1 MKMLRKNDTEEMDDV
16 SSVKKFFKNFYS
28 YIIVVLV
35 TFIAMAIIAFM
46 DVASTETVMAYSL
59 TEYEIGQ
66 IADKTIVAD
75 KTLPPTEDNEITVT
89 KGEKVTRKGFPITAD
104 DFAKLRKLAE
114 TPEYIDFRSYVNTIL
129 YLLILAAL
137 GMFLFSDFVLKRRIK
152 ITQLIFI
159 MVLFV
164 ACYAAT
170 VFAKKVPFFSDGF
183 NLPVLIPSILSV
195 MFIVVLVGN
204 GEAVSFSIMMFFAVL
219 NAANYNLVPAAFVFG
234 TSICATRIVRNLEK
248 RLDFIYA
255 SILMAVLNIVFSL
268 FFRVIFNAETSIS
281 PMGLFA
287 LALNGF
293 ISGVLVLGLLTPL
306 ETILNTASVFRLMD
320 LSDTTT
326 PLLQRLQIEASGT
339 YNHSMMVANLAESAC
354 KAIGANSLLAR
365 VSSYYH
371 DIGKLDQ
378 PEYFTENNP
387 PNENKHIDLNPSL
400 SISIIRAHV
409 KKSIEK
415 VTQMHFPKEVVDII
429 EEHHGNDLI
438 QYFYNKAKN
447 QDEPLSEGDCSYSGR
462 PPSSIESAVVMLADT
477 VEAACH
483 SIDSPTPKKI
493 ENRVH
498 ELIKAKMERGQLN
511 NCQLTFL
518 DLDKIEKSFVI
529 ILIGYYHSRIKY
541 QNQKDSDST
550 DNDAEKNRKEK
561 DN

>member
-1 MKMLRKNDTEEMDDV
+1 MLKKNDSEEMEDV
-16 SSVKKFFKNFYS
+16 SSVKRFFKNFYS
-28 YIIVVLV
+28 YIIVVMV
-35 TFIAMAIIAFM
+35 TFVAMAVIAFM

-75 KTLPPTEDNEITVT
+75 KTLPPTADNEITVT

-129 YLLILAAL
+129 YLLMLTAL
-137 GMFLFSDFVLKRRIK
+137 GLFLFSDYLLKRRIK

-164 ACYAAT
+164 ACYTAT
-170 VFAKKVPFFSDGF
+170 VFSKKVPFFADGF

-204 GEAVSFSIMMFFAVL
+204 SEAVSFSIMMFFAVL
-219 NAANYNLVPAAFVFG
+219 NAANYDLVPAAFVFG

-268 FFRVIFNAETSIS
+268 FFRVIFNAESSIS

-339 YNHSMMVANLAESAC
+339 YNHSMMVATLAESAC

-447 QDEPLSEGDCSYSGR
+447 QDEPLSEGDCSYSGS
-462 PPSSIESAVVMLADT
+462 PPSSKESAVVMLADT
-477 VEAACH
+477 AEAACH

-498 ELIKAKMERGQLN
+498 ELIKGKMERGQLN

-529 ILIGYYHSRIKY
+529 ILSGYYHSRIKY
-541 QNQKDSDST
+541 QNQKEVDSIDA
-550 DNDAEKNRKEK
+550 DAEKNRKEK
-561 DN
+561 EN